1 MPFDENSKGKEAEVH
16 FVAKRKIERLN
27 IRKKNVLVAIDVINE
42 KRFGENDQCISG
54 GILSREFLR
63 ATKTFFPLGEN
74 LHLGKMMMLMA
85 LFLSLFGPLLLP
97 IVQLTISL

>member
-54 GILSREFLR
+54 GNLSREFLR
-63 ATKTFFPLGEN
+63 ATKTFFPLR
-74 LHLGKMMMLMA
+74 GK
-85 LFLSLFGPLLLP
+85 FTFGGNDDVDSLIFVSPLCF
-97 IVQLTISL
+97 VN